1 MMRNLAT
8 LGVLLFLVAATASA
22 AEDGQERK
30 QGPAISEW
38 LKSMQRKI
46 ESIVPKKSLSTST
59 GVAGVRGAKE
69 DQQVKL
75 YWKGKAVEESVTEDE
90 LKEFQEG
97 IDLASKG
104 DRAGAVRELEE
115 FMKLYPNSP
124 LIPDAKKTLD
134 LVKQE
139 PESKPAAEK
148 KEERPVAQ
156 AKEPAKETGATA
168 AP

>member
-1 MMRNLAT
+1 MMRKLAT
-8 LGVLLFLVAATASA
+8 LSVLLFLVAMTASA

-30 QGPAISEW
+30 QGPTMSEW

-46 ESIVPKKSLSTST
+46 ESIVPKKSLSSST

-75 YWKGKAVEESVTEDE
+75 YWKGKTVEENVTEDE

-97 IDLASKG
+97 VDLASKG
-104 DRAGAVRELEE
+104 DKAGAVRELEE
-115 FMKLYPNSP
+115 FMRQYPNSS
-124 LIPDAKKTLD
+124 LIPDAKKTRD

-148 KEERPVAQ
+148 KEERPASQ
-156 AKEPAKETGATA
+156 AKEPAKEPGATA